1 MLEIISNPEDGA
13 TSISRLGNT
22 KIAMPDGQLVFDN
35 LNIVHD
41 TDKHGVEI
49 KSVCSVN
56 FVHGGPGCQM
66 WVDEALGRTEL
77 VT

>member
-56 FVHGGPGCQM
+56 FVQVVVRCGLTKHWAEQSS
-66 WVDEALGRTEL
+66 
-77 VT
+77 